1 MSTTTRRRMR
11 RAGEATRSA
20 REEATSGGDKEPDRT
35 DEGTLRRAR
44 LEGRKRG
51 GS

>member
-1 MSTTTRRRMR
+1 MR

-35 DEGTLRRAR
+35 DEGTLSVERGWR
-44 LEGRKRG
+44 EGREAAVKL
-51 GS
+51 